1 MVKKVKNKVVRSG
14 KIVEILEYEHGYWM
28 GYELTEDETEKQDI
42 SAFVENTYKF
52 YQHIK
57 IDEALEKVIASEI
70 ESKAKESMK
79 KSVNRAK
86 TKLRRLIEQNRGKY
100 KQRDKFITLTIA
112 ENETNRKDTN
122 YDFMKFIQW
131 LKSRYSA
138 FEYIAVLE
146 KQKRGSIHYH
156 VLFFGLPYIPNK
168 ELEKLW
174 GKGFVRINVI
184 DTYPE
189 LGKYLVK
196 YLSKDLETGR
206 ATKQKRYFTSRGL
219 IQPVEEFNVDL
230 ERIVEDEDL
239 KIQFI
244 KEFENEYVGK
254 GHMFI
259 AINKNINYLLTL
271 KVKSD
276 NIENTSGGTH

>member
-1 MVKKVKNKVVRSG
+1 M
-14 KIVEILEYEHGYWM
+14 
-28 GYELTEDETEKQDI
+28 
-42 SAFVENTYKF
+42 
-52 YQHIK
+52 
-57 IDEALEKVIASEI
+57 LEKVIVSEI
-70 ESKAKESMK
+70 ERKAIESMK

-122 YDFMKFIQW
+122 YDFMKFIQR
-131 LKSRYSA
+131 LKSRYLA

-156 VLFFGLPYIPNK
+156 VLFFGLPYIPSS

-219 IQPVEEFNVDL
+219 HQPVEEYNVDS
-230 ERIVEDEDL
+230 ERIVANEDL

-244 KEFENEYVGK
+244 KEFGNEYVGK
-254 GHMFI
+254 GAYVYCKKMI
-259 AINKNINYLLTL
+259 
-271 KVKSD
+271 
-276 NIENTSGGTH
+276 